1 MRALSPDLRARIV
14 AAVDAGTPKA
24 VVARRYDVSLAN
36 VKRYVVLRRQRGS
49 LLPLPRPSRTPTIR
63 LDDEEALWAQLVAH
77 PTAILADHCRLWE
90 QSHGVRPGLSTMSR
104 AIRKLGWTRKK
115 DRWVPPSGT
124 RSSVGTGGSS
134 SAPSILTVSSS
145 STSRG
150 PTSR

>member
-1 MRALSPDLRARIV
+1 MQALSPDLRSRIV

-24 VVARRYDVSLAN
+24 EVARRFAVSLSS
-36 VKRYVVLRRQRGS
+36 VKRYVALRHQRGS

-63 LDDEEALWAQLVAH
+63 PADEEALWAQLVAQ
-77 PTAILADHCRLWE
+77 PTAILAEHCRLWE

-124 RSSVGTGGSS
+124 RSSVRTGG
-134 SAPSILTVSSS
+134 
-145 STSRG
+145 R
-150 PTSR
+150 